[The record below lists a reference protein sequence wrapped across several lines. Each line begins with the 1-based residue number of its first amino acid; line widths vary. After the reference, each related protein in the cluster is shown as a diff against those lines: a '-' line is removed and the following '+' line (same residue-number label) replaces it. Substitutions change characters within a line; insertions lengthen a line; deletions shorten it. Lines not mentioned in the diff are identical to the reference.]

1 MVYTAGGKKKNDS
14 ALAAALPKRK
24 SSKMKKQRKEM
35 QEGFKRLKEEME
47 DISKEISSSVTPK
60 KGSGSWLQFGA
71 EVEKLEEEVA
81 VKRAETRLLRQQ
93 VMEAETK
100 LEASEKKA
108 TELRMLNALLFLE
121 NQREQSLVNDLT
133 RRFLG

>member
-24 SSKMKKQRKEM
+24 SSKMKKQREM

>member
-47 DISKEISSSVTPK
+47 DISKEISSSITPK
-60 KGSGSWLQFGA
+60 KGSSSWLEFGA

-81 VKRAETRLLRQQ
+81 VKRAETRLLAQQ
-93 VMEAETK
+93 LMEAETK
-100 LEASEKKA
+100 VEASQKKA
-108 TELRMLNALLFLE
+108 NELRMLNALLFLE